1 LKQLFV
7 RVREN
12 EKHGVEAAGCCGNNG
27 GRIVLKNAAE
37 RKAVIILW
45 AFRAEGAVRAISH
58 GIIIISGGGG
68 ADFCADERA
77 NEFIHRRRDTRAL
90 ARCRCHNDDN
100 SSPALFAFALY

>member
-1 LKQLFV
+1 MKNTGRRRLAVLRQQRRQN
-7 RVREN
+7 RV
-12 EKHGVEAAGCCGNNG
+12 EKCC
-27 GRIVLKNAAE
+27 
-37 RKAVIILW
+37 RKESSDYPLGMQS
-45 AFRAEGAVRAISH
+45 AEGAVRAISH